1 MSWEDI
7 FKKDESF
14 SYEQEAI
21 KEAQK
26 IADETGKTQYVIGI
40 IHMDEDGYREV
51 EYEISEEEVL
61 DENNM
66 YNVAIIEPKIQ
77 KGIRREQRKRF
88 QVTDYDAQLKEKGEK
103 MTKTMREIEGELMKL
118 SKERDSATTPEEEEE
133 ISRKIEETSKKLREI
148 RRKMPDVS
156 TKIILRRRGSR
167 DSE

>member
-88 QVTDYDAQLKEKGEK
+88 QDTDYDAQLKEKGEK
-103 MTKTMREIEGELMKL
+103 MTKTMREIEG
-118 SKERDSATTPEEEEE
+118 
-133 ISRKIEETSKKLREI
+133 
-148 RRKMPDVS
+148 
-156 TKIILRRRGSR
+156 
-167 DSE
+167 

>member
-1 MSWEDI
+1 
-7 FKKDESF
+7 
-14 SYEQEAI
+14 
-21 KEAQK
+21 
-26 IADETGKTQYVIGI
+26 
-40 IHMDEDGYREV
+40 MDEDGYREV

-118 SKERDSATTPEEEEE
+118 SKERDSATTPEDEEE

-148 RRKMPDVS
+148 RRKMADVS